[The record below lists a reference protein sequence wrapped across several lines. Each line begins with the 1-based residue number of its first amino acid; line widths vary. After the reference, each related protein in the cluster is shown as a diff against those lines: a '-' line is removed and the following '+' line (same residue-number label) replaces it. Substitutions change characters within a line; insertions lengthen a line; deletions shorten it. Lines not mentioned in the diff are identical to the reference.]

1 MNLRDAARGRE
12 CQVRIPGVC
21 NFDPATSVLAHAR
34 LAGLTGTGMKAP
46 DVMAAI
52 ACSACHDEIDR
63 RTRVL
68 EADFVRVCFYEGCMR
83 TLAIW
88 VREGILKW

>member
-12 CQVRIPGVC
+12 CQVRLPGVC
-21 NFDPATSVLAHAR
+21 NFNAETTVLAHAR
-34 LAGLTGTGMKAP
+34 LAGITGAGQKAP
-46 DVMAAI
+46 DVIGAH

-68 EADFVRVCFYEGCMR
+68 EADFVRLAFYEGILR
-83 TLAIW
+83 TLNAL
-88 VREGILKW
+88 VRENLVRW

>member
-12 CQVRIPGVC
+12 CQVRLPGVC
-21 NFDPATSVLAHAR
+21 NFNAETTVLAHAR
-34 LAGLTGTGMKAP
+34 LAGLTGAGQKAP
-46 DVMAAI
+46 DVCGAH

-68 EADFVRVCFYEGCMR
+68 EKDFVQLAFYEGILR
-83 TLAIW
+83 TLALL
-88 VREGILKW
+88 VREGLLKS